1 MTGIR
6 KSIDNNRR
14 RIIPALLVLVVLTA
28 VTLPLALSPAW
39 AAPAGV
45 PDRVLSYG
53 INRLTW
59 DSAASIRPDGS
70 AELSLFSANYPN
82 VASSDGGKVIAPG
95 TNGHNTI
102 RLKNNSGGM
111 IQYTAVL
118 YAIKS
123 SPAIPVTPTLSG
135 AYLTDTTRY
144 LLPAGVDSSNVLRAV
159 SGSVSA
165 FGLQDFD
172 IDWLWNYYVGDAQD
186 GVDTAIGNAAARAF
200 DMEIGEIDNIVVG
213 LYIVVEDN
221 NTYYYPK
228 TGDAAPVELYAG
240 LMIVAAVGVVG
251 TAAVY
256 KKRRHNAQ

>member
-159 SGSVSA
+159 SGSVRA

-172 IDWLWNYYVGDAQD
+172 ISWLWNYYAGDAQD
-186 GVDTAIGNAAARAF
+186 RTDTALGNAAAHGPLTLGTA
-200 DMEIGEIDNIVVG
+200 DNITVG

-221 NTYYYPK
+221 NIYYYPK
-228 TGDAAPVELYAG
+228 TGDDTPIALYAG
-240 LMIVAAVGVVG
+240 LMTAAAAG
-251 TAAVY
+251 TAVTVIVY
-256 KKRRHNAQ
+256 RKRKHAE